1 MNIEILVTIVATVFA
16 SSGFWQFLMMK
27 REKKDEKTKAL
38 LALLHNEIYNSAEK
52 AILRGNITT
61 EELDN
66 LTCLFE
72 PYEKLGGNGTGLILY
87 TKAKNLPQIESKGE

>member
-1 MNIEILVTIVATVFA
+1 MDINILVTILVSVFA
-16 SSGFWQFLMMK
+16 SSGFWQFVMS
-27 REKKDEKTKAL
+27 RRSNKDEKTKAL

-66 LTCLFE
+66 LTCLFQ

-87 TKAKNLPQIESKGE
+87 TKAKNLPQVENKGE